1 MEQGITV
8 FDKDLRLT
16 CWNRQYRLL
25 FDLPD
30 EMGQVGISLTQI
42 LGFLGDRGDISG
54 GEEMAALDRLTRF
67 GEPWQL
73 ELRTSGRILELR
85 SNPMPDGG
93 IVATYADITRRMQ
106 ADLALKRVNETLE
119 QRVARRT
126 AELTQVNEELAQAQK
141 IAEEANLGKTRF
153 LAAVGH
159 DILQP
164 LNAARLYCSSLIEKA
179 PEGPL
184 GDAAVNIE
192 SSLESVETILGA
204 VLDISRLDAGAMK
217 PDETVFSLDGLL
229 QQIAT
234 DFQPMASA
242 KGLRL
247 RIVPSR
253 VHVRTD
259 RNLFRR
265 LVQNLVSN
273 AVKYTRRGTVLVGAR
288 RRGALIEL
296 QVIDTGIGI
305 GGDKLNTVFREF
317 MRLDEGVREA
327 EGLGLGLS
335 IVDRIARV
343 LHLEIRIFSLP
354 GKGTRFSVIL
364 PVVTG
369 ETARPVRCQTQTQRT
384 FSTLAGLSI
393 LCIDN
398 DPRILEGMRLLLE
411 GWGCEVRAFSGLR
424 AFMSARGRLSPPDII
439 LADYHLDGE
448 NGLDAIDRLREIYS
462 PETPAVLVTADRST
476 EVRGEAERRGVTVI
490 NKPVKPAAL
499 RTMLSRVR
507 PLAVE

>member
-1 MEQGITV
+1 
-8 FDKDLRLT
+8 
-16 CWNRQYRLL
+16 
-25 FDLPD
+25 
-30 EMGQVGISLTQI
+30 
-42 LGFLGDRGDISG
+42 
-54 GEEMAALDRLTRF
+54 
-67 GEPWQL
+67 
-73 ELRTSGRILELR
+73 
-85 SNPMPDGG
+85 MPDGG
-93 IVATYADITRRMQ
+93 IVATYADITQRMQ

-179 PEGPL
+179 TGGPL
-184 GDAAVNIE
+184 GEAAVNIE

-217 PDETVFSLDGLL
+217 PEEAVFSLDGLL

-247 RIVPSR
+247 RIVPSAIR
-253 VHVRTD
+253 VRTD

-265 LVQNLVSN
+265 LIQNLVSN
-273 AVKYTRRGTVLVGAR
+273 AIKYTRRGTVLVGVR
-288 RRGALIEL
+288 RRGDLVEI

-305 GGDKLNTVFREF
+305 EADKLNMVFREF
-317 MRLDEGVREA
+317 TRLDEGAREA

-343 LHLEIRIFSLP
+343 LHLEIRIFSEA
-354 GKGTRFSVIL
+354 GKGTRFSVL
-364 PVVTG
+364 MPTATG
-369 ETARPVRCQTQTQRT
+369 EVEQPVRREVALSRP
-384 FSTLAGLSI
+384 FSTLSGLEI

-411 GWGCEVRAFSGLR
+411 GWGCEVAAWSGMRAFLEAR
-424 AFMSARGRLSPPDII
+424 ERRSAPDIV

-448 NGLDAIDRLREIYS
+448 NGLDAIDRLRQIYGAD
-462 PETPAVLVTADRST
+462 TPAVLVTADRST
-476 EVRGEAERRGVTVI
+476 EVRAAAEARGVSVI
-490 NKPVKPAAL
+490 NKPVRPAVL
-499 RTMLSRVR
+499 RTLLSRVR
-507 PLAVE
+507 PLAAE